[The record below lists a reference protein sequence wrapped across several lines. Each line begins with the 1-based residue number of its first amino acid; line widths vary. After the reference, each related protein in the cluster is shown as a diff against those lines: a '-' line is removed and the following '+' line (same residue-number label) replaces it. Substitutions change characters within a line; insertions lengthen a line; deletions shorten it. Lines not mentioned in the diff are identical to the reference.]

1 MDEYR
6 SRALGTLCALPDHL
20 INLLLLRL
28 SIVDVV
34 RLACTSRALR
44 LICCEEPL
52 WQQLCLLQAD
62 ELVDAGCSYASIKF
76 LANWRQTALHML
88 ASAPK
93 PPPPP
98 PLSSTSLGTANA
110 SLSAARSPH
119 ISSGT
124 DNVANSSDSH
134 VISGNSSGETVAA
147 WSVFN
152 PQYTPS
158 AHSLQQAAVPPSP
171 TPLASDFLYRRW
183 LRCHIQ
189 LAGFVP

>member
-76 LANWRQTALHML
+76 L
-88 ASAPK
+88 
-93 PPPPP
+93 
-98 PLSSTSLGTANA
+98 
-110 SLSAARSPH
+110 
-119 ISSGT
+119 
-124 DNVANSSDSH
+124 V
-134 VISGNSSGETVAA
+134 
-147 WSVFN
+147 N
-152 PQYTPS
+152 P
-158 AHSLQQAAVPPSP
+158 
-171 TPLASDFLYRRW
+171 
-183 LRCHIQ
+183 
-189 LAGFVP
+189 